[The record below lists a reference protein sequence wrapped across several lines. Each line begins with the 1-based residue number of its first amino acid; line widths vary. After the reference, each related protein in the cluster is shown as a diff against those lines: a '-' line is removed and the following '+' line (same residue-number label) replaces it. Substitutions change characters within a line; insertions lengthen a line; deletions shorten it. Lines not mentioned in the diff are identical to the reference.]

1 MIQYFVLL
9 LSFFSLAVAVNETSG
24 QLVEWLMVTRVEL
37 LRDCVTTLKLLRHT
51 SKPLRR
57 TSKPLQHFY
66 DIQLLPLLLL
76 ILFVRSQLC
85 LRVCRIL
92 MLQSFFK

>member
-9 LSFFSLAVAVNETSG
+9 LSFFSSAAAVNETSG

-37 LRDCVTTLKLLRHT
+37 LRDCVTTSKPLRRASKPLRHA

-66 DIQLLPLLLL
+66 NIQLLPLLLL
-76 ILFVRSQLC
+76 ILFLRSQLC
-85 LRVCRIL
+85 LRVC
-92 MLQSFFK
+92 